1 MRTISLETSV
11 ISSLL
16 MHQSLKESAD
26 LNDATQSGLKVCDEE
41 QAILENS

>member
-1 MRTISLETSV
+1 
-11 ISSLL
+11 

-26 LNDATQSGLKVCDEE
+26 FNDATQSGLRVCDEE